1 MRKAVALYGVSEE
14 TLALVPALLENPEI
28 EIAGAFADDVAAAR
42 TRAAAQRVQLAID
55 ASPALFARPLHAVI
69 DAGTA
74 APFAERFP
82 DAAAALQ
89 VVSPLTARLLWAYG
103 VSSSDRKSELLQALH
118 EVVESV
124 NLTVDPDELFARMLE
139 IAQGVTGAD
148 GGSLMLLDAPSGE
161 LRIRVASG
169 VEPELWPKIRVKLG
183 EGIAGRAAAEA
194 RPIKLRGRADREQF
208 RLSRERG
215 DVASALCVPLVHDG
229 RVLGVLNLHHTAR
242 EDAFDDED
250 LAFAEQLGRLDAE
263 IIARAQEHECLRR
276 QASRYTAVR
285 AVREALGGASAIDAR
300 LEALCARV
308 AELAPGGIATVYLLG
323 DDELRLAATSLAG
336 GGLGGEYRIALGAGV
351 DGRAARD
358 RGPIFL
364 DSEPGS
370 LAYAAL
376 PLVAGDACLGV
387 LSVQTSGVKG
397 RPARALRE
405 TLLEIAA
412 AAAEEIAKAEREAR
426 TSARATKVSAINET
440 GVRLLSTRDP
450 AEVARM
456 ATSSGALILEADHA
470 VLRLQDAESK
480 RFVIKSYYGAADA
493 RAQAT
498 LFKLDKQLCVEA
510 LKARQPRLLRNLAKE
525 PAVAALAGGT
535 RSALVAPLKREG
547 RAIGTLAFYD
557 KMATDQFFAGSFD
570 DDDLQVF
577 GRYVSYVERALENAA
592 FHVATAKHR
601 NFDEETGLPNADY
614 WMRRLDQELT
624 RAAGREN
631 ALAVVVCRIENL
643 GEVRRADTRRAD
655 RVLQRTAEALRNHCR
670 EFDVVARGGDAELL
684 VLLPD
689 PGAHPEERVA
699 TLARQV
705 AEDVS
710 RDEALAAPSRPALA
724 FGYAAYPSEGADR
737 TALLNRTKT
746 PRIRMV

>member
-1 MRKAVALYGVSEE
+1 MRKAVALYGVTEE
-14 TLALVPALLENPEI
+14 TLALIPVLLENAEI
-28 EIAGAFADDVAAAR
+28 ELAGAFADDVAAAR
-42 TRAAAQRVQLAID
+42 ARAAAQRATIAID
-55 ASPALFARPLHAVI
+55 SNPALFTRSLHAVV
-69 DAGTA
+69 DAGTGRA
-74 APFAERFP
+74 FAERFP
-82 DAAAALQ
+82 EAAATLQ
-89 VVSPLTARLLWAYG
+89 VVSPLTARLLWGYG

-139 IAQGVTGAD
+139 IAKGVTGAD
-148 GGSLMLLDAPSGE
+148 GGSLMLLDAQRGE
-161 LRIRVASG
+161 LSIRVASG

-183 EGIAGRAAAEA
+183 EGVAGRAAAEA
-194 RPIKLRGRADREQF
+194 RPIKVRGRADREQF

-215 DVASALCVPLVHDG
+215 DISSALCVPLVHDG
-229 RVLGVLNLHHTAR
+229 RVLGVLNLHNTTR
-242 EDAFDDED
+242 EDAFDDDD
-250 LAFAEQLGRLDAE
+250 LAFAEQLGRLDAA

-276 QASRYTAVR
+276 QASRYTAVQ
-285 AVREALGGASAIDAR
+285 AVREALGGGSAIEAR

-308 AELAPGGIATVYLLG
+308 AQLAPNGIATLYLLS
-323 DDELRLAATSLAG
+323 DDELRLAATSLPG

-358 RGPIFL
+358 RTPVFL
-364 DSEPGS
+364 DSEPGA

-376 PLVAGDACLGV
+376 PLLAGDACLGV
-387 LSVQTSGVKG
+387 LSVQTSGAKG
-397 RPARALRE
+397 RPGRALRE

-412 AAAEEIAKAEREAR
+412 AAAEEIAHAEREAR
-426 TSARATKVSAINET
+426 SSARATKVSAINES

-456 ATSSGALILEADHA
+456 TTSSGALILESDHA

-480 RFVIKSYYGAADA
+480 RFVIRSYYGSADA
-493 RAQAT
+493 RAQEA

-525 PAVAALAGGT
+525 PAYAALAGGI
-535 RSALVAPLKREG
+535 RSALVAPLKRDG
-547 RAIGTLAFYD
+547 RATGTLAFYD
-557 KMATDQFFAGSFD
+557 RVASDQFFPGLFS

-577 GRYVSYVERALENAA
+577 ARYVSYVERALENAA
-592 FHVATAKHR
+592 FHAATAKHR

-614 WMRRLDQELT
+614 WGRRLDQELA

-631 ALAVVVCRIENL
+631 ALAILACRIENL
-643 GEVRRADTRRAD
+643 AEIRRADTRRAD

-689 PGAHPEERVA
+689 PGSHPEERVA
-699 TLARQV
+699 SLARQV
-705 AEDVS
+705 AEEVA
-710 RDEALAAPSRPALA
+710 RDDAVATPVRPALA
-724 FGYAAYPSEGADR
+724 FGYAAYPSEGAEHA
-737 TALLNRTKT
+737 ALVNRTKT

>member
-14 TLALVPALLENPEI
+14 TLALIPILLENAEI
-28 EIAGAFADDVAAAR
+28 EITGAFADDVAAAR
-42 TRAAAQRVQLAID
+42 TRAAAQRVSVPID
-55 ASPALFARPLHAVI
+55 SDPALFARPLHAVV
-69 DAGTA
+69 DAGIGR
-74 APFAERFP
+74 PFAEKFP
-82 DAAAALQ
+82 DAAATLQ
-89 VVSPLTARLLWAYG
+89 VVSPLTARLLWGYG

-148 GGSLMLLDAPSGE
+148 GGSLMLLDTAKSE
-161 LRIRVASG
+161 LSIRVASG

-183 EGIAGRAAAEA
+183 EGVAGRAAAEA

-215 DVASALCVPLVHDG
+215 DIASALCVPLVHDG
-229 RVLGVLNLHHTAR
+229 RVLGVLNLHHATR
-242 EDAFDDED
+242 DDAFDDDD
-250 LAFAEQLGRLDAE
+250 LAFAEQLGRLDAA

-285 AVREALGGASAIDAR
+285 TVREALGGGTPIEVR
-300 LEALCARV
+300 LEQLCTRV
-308 AELAPGGIATVYLLG
+308 AALTPGGIATLYLLS
-323 DDELRLAATSLAG
+323 DDELRLAATSLPG
-336 GGLGGEYRIALGAGV
+336 GGLGGEYRIALGAGI

-358 RGPIFL
+358 RAPIFL
-364 DSEPGS
+364 DSEPGA

-387 LSVQTSGVKG
+387 LSIQTSGEKG

-412 AAAEEIAKAEREAR
+412 AAAEEIAHAEREAR
-426 TSARATKVSAINET
+426 SSARATKVSAINET
-440 GVRLLSTRDP
+440 GVRLLSMRDP
-450 AEVARM
+450 AEVARET
-456 ATSSGALILEADHA
+456 TSSGALILEADHV
-470 VLRLQDAESK
+470 VLRLQDLESK
-480 RFVIKSYYGAADA
+480 RFVIKSYFGSADA
-493 RAQAT
+493 RGQQA
-498 LFKLDKQLCVEA
+498 LFKLDKQLCLEA

-525 PAVAALAGGT
+525 SAFAALAGGI
-535 RSALVAPLKREG
+535 RSALAAPLKRDG
-547 RAIGTLAFYD
+547 RTIGTLAFYD
-557 KMATDQFFAGSFD
+557 KVASDQFFPGLFS
-570 DDDLQVF
+570 DDDLQIF

-614 WMRRLDQELT
+614 WNRRLDQELA
-624 RAAGREN
+624 RAAGRDH
-631 ALAVVVCRIENL
+631 ALAIVVCRIENFP
-643 GEVRRADTRRAD
+643 EIRRADTRRAD
-655 RVLQRTAEALRNHCR
+655 RVLQRTAEALRNSCR

-689 PGAHPEERVA
+689 PGPRPEERVA
-699 TLARQV
+699 ALARQV
-705 AEDVS
+705 AEEVA
-710 RDEALAAPSRPALA
+710 RDEAVATPVRPALA

-737 TALLNRTKT
+737 AALLNRTKT
-746 PRIRMV
+746 ARIRMV

>member
-14 TLALVPALLENPEI
+14 TLALVPVLLENPEI

-42 TRAAAQRVQLAID
+42 ARAAAQRVSVPIAAD
-55 ASPALFARPLHAVI
+55 ASLFAKPLHAVI
-69 DAGTA
+69 DAGTGR
-74 APFAERFP
+74 PFAERFP
-82 DAAAALQ
+82 EAAAGVQ
-89 VVSPLTARLLWAYG
+89 VVPPLTARLLWGYG
-103 VSSSDRKSELLQALH
+103 VSSADRKSELLQALH

-139 IAQGVTGAD
+139 IALGVTGAD
-148 GGSLMLLDAPSGE
+148 GGSLMLLDAARGE
-161 LRIRVASG
+161 LSIRVASG

-183 EGIAGRAAAEA
+183 EGVAGRAAAEA
-194 RPIKLRGRADREQF
+194 RPIKVRGRAGRDQF

-215 DVASALCVPLVHDG
+215 DLASALCVPLVHEG

-242 EDAFDDED
+242 EDAFDDDD

-285 AVREALGGASAIDAR
+285 AVREALGGGTPLEAR

-308 AELAPGGIATVYLLG
+308 AELVPGGIATLYLRN

-351 DGRAARD
+351 DGRAARE
-358 RGPIFL
+358 RTPVFL
-364 DSEPGS
+364 DSEPGA

-376 PLVAGDACLGV
+376 PLIAGDACLGV
-387 LSVQTSGVKG
+387 LSVQTSGTKG

-412 AAAEEIAKAEREAR
+412 AAAEEIAQAEREAR
-426 TSARATKVSAINET
+426 TSARATKVGAINEL

-456 ATSSGALILEADHA
+456 TTSSGALILEADHA
-470 VLRLQDAESK
+470 VLRLQDPDSK
-480 RFVIKSYYGAADA
+480 RFVIKSYYGSADA
-493 RAQAT
+493 RAQQA
-498 LFKLDKQLCVEA
+498 LFKLDKQLCVDA
-510 LKARQPRLLRNLAKE
+510 LRARQPRLLRNLAKE
-525 PAVAALAGGT
+525 AAFAALAGGI

-547 RAIGTLAFYD
+547 RAVGTLAFYD
-557 KMATDQFFAGSFD
+557 KVASDQFYPGYFGE
-570 DDDLQVF
+570 DDLQVF
-577 GRYVSYVERALENAA
+577 SRYVSYVERALENAA
-592 FHVATAKHR
+592 FHAATAKHR

-614 WMRRLDQELT
+614 WGRRLDQELA
-624 RAAGREN
+624 RAAGRDN
-631 ALAVVVCRIENL
+631 ALAIVALRIENL
-643 GEVRRADTRRAD
+643 AEVRRADTRRAD
-655 RVLQRTAEALRNHCR
+655 RVLQRTAEALRNNAR

-689 PGAHPEERVA
+689 PGPRPEERVA
-699 TLARQV
+699 ALARQV
-705 AEDVS
+705 AEEIA
-710 RDEALAAPSRPALA
+710 RDEALTTPVRPALA
-724 FGYAAYPSEGADR
+724 FGYATYPSEGTDR
-737 TALLNRTKT
+737 AALLSRTKT